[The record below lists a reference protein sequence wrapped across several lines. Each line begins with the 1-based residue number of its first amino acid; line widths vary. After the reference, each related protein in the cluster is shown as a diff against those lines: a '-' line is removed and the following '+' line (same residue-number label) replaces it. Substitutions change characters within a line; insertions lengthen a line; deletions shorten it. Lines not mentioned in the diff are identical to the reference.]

1 MDISSSWRASS
12 RIFDGEVEN
21 PTVRDVLRA
30 IGDLRSSVDD
40 LRKEVKAVQ
49 EAVMKQPAT
58 IPQDKQGPSGVGDCI
73 MISLIQARVR
83 RIYRGL
89 GDLEWIVGPND
100 CFRSTHNGD
109 VTNTIIQ
116 AIKDGGENL
125 GPENVIRKACN
136 RFYENLKAQHKADL
150 EGRMEGIKKNKK
162 MNSRHDR
169 LFKQRLQVAKD
180 LLEEDDFVY
189 LKGSGP
195 QYMSDEESGEEDK
208 ALYRVLQPRWRHS
221 KLSRILHRCQ
231 QALESNAKAGRK
243 PACQRQRIM
252 CGPSPR
258 LPPVNKPNYVAA

>member
-1 MDISSSWRASS
+1 MDTPRRRPMDISSSWRASS

-21 PTVRDVLRA
+21 PTIRDVLRA

-49 EAVMKQPAT
+49 EAVMKQPTT
-58 IPQDKQGPSGVGDCI
+58 IPQDKQRVP
-73 MISLIQARVR
+73 LELAARVR

-100 CFRSTHNGD
+100 CFRSTHNED

-162 MNSRHDR
+162 MNSRRDR

-208 ALYRVLQPRWRHS
+208 ALYRALQPRWRHS

-231 QALESNAKAGRK
+231 QALESNAKAWRK